1 MKREETNLMILVSR
15 DHTSGGTSL
24 QKEIRY
30 YLNKEFDGCI
40 INKQNLQKVIDNVND
55 RIDHLCSENKS
66 WKREEFKDSGMTYS
80 KDTWLRLGSSGVVL
94 KAKPV
99 KAILL

>member
-1 MKREETNLMILVSR
+1 MKREETNLMILVSL

-24 QKEIRY
+24 QKEIRN

-66 WKREEFKDSGMTYS
+66 WKREEFKDSGRTYS
-80 KDTWLRLGSSGVVL
+80 EDTWLRLGSSGVVL